1 MANRIQDGYRSHMEQ
16 NSPDMDKMWEKIQQH
31 IDSQPQKPVQ
41 TVQEN
46 QPEPEMKRRRIGF
59 VKYAAAA
66 ACLVAV
72 VAGTV
77 VFMNS
82 KQDKVPADSEKAVV
96 VPASSAPSAQEKEE
110 GKDAKKE
117 LQPAQD
123 QIREETAD
131 KAPVKA
137 QEKAINRSEDQ
148 AAASSAS
155 ASSGISTKFREL
167 MLTPEYTN
175 SDREGKLKAAENL
188 AKQLKEKGEI
198 KEYVLKKKDTG
209 DRIELKVSEDET
221 RVIMIR

>member
-1 MANRIQDGYRSHMEQ
+1 MANRIQKGYRSHMEQ

-77 VFMNS
+77 VLMSSN
-82 KQDKVPADSEKAVV
+82 QDKVATDSEKAVAV
-96 VPASSAPSAQEKEE
+96 QTSSTVDMKQME
-110 GKDAKKE
+110 GKQDMA
-117 LQPAQD
+117 QPA
-123 QIREETAD
+123 EENTNKAAKAEENTFDGPKERTAS
-131 KAPVKA
+131 P
-137 QEKAINRSEDQ
+137 SG
-148 AAASSAS
+148 SAGS
-155 ASSGISTKFREL
+155 DISLKFKEL

-175 SDREGKLKAAENL
+175 SDRENKLKLVEDL

-198 KEYVLKKKDTG
+198 SEYVLKKKDTG
-209 DRIELKVSEDET
+209 DRIELKVNEEET

>member
-1 MANRIQDGYRSHMEQ
+1 MANRIQKGYRSHMEQ

-77 VFMNS
+77 VLMSSN
-82 KQDKVPADSEKAVV
+82 QDKVSTDSEKAVAV
-96 VPASSAPSAQEKEE
+96 QTSSTVDMKQME
-110 GKDAKKE
+110 GKQDMA
-117 LQPAQD
+117 QPA
-123 QIREETAD
+123 EENTNKAAKAEENTFDGPKERTAS
-131 KAPVKA
+131 P
-137 QEKAINRSEDQ
+137 SG
-148 AAASSAS
+148 SAGS
-155 ASSGISTKFREL
+155 DISLKFKEL

-175 SDREGKLKAAENL
+175 SDRENKLKLVEDL

-198 KEYVLKKKDTG
+198 SEYVLKKKDTG
-209 DRIELKVSEDET
+209 DRIELKVNEDET

>member
-59 VKYAAAA
+59 VKYAAAT

-110 GKDAKKE
+110 GKDTKKE

-123 QIREETAD
+123 QKGEETAD

-167 MLTPEYTN
+167 MLSPEYTN

-209 DRIELKVSEDET
+209 DRIELKVNEEET
-221 RVIMIR
+221 KVIMIR